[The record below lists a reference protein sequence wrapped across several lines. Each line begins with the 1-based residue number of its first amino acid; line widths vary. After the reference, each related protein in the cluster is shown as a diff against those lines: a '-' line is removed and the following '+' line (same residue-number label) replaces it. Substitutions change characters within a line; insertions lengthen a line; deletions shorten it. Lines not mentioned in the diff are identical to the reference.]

1 MPTAKV
7 IKDFIDI
14 KEGVRRTAGDR
25 ITADAE
31 RIAELSAKGL
41 VEAPKKTEDDRYYSR
56 TTRGRRG

>member
-14 KEGVRRTAGDR
+14 KEGVRRIAGDR

-31 RIAELSAKGL
+31 RIAELAAKGL
-41 VEAPKKTEDDRYYSR
+41 VNAPKKTEDDRYYSR

>member
-31 RIAELSAKGL
+31 RIAELAAKGL
-41 VEAPKKTEDDRYYSR
+41 VEVPKKTEDDRYYRR